1 MWFVLSLIA
10 AFFTSL
16 QDLCARRAMG
26 KVDYHLVAWAWAACS
41 LPFLGAAVLQE
52 GGAGIVWAPFLLSL
66 TISGVILSVCFLLYF
81 HAIKIS
87 DLSLVVPMLAFTPAY
102 LMITSPLMLGEVPGF
117 WGAMGILFIVLGSY
131 VLNFRQRHIGFWEP
145 FRYLLKNKGSRMML
159 CVSLF
164 FSISGN
170 IDKIGVRSSSPA
182 VWIFSLNLVI
192 AVILGIVILIR
203 VPRPVRDFSRAWRP
217 LLLMGIFTAVGLV
230 AQMHAIRMTIVP
242 YVIAVKRTSVVMTSL
257 LGLLWFKEDGIRERL
272 TGVILMIFGLFIISF
287 LAG

>member
-1 MWFVLSLIA
+1 MWVVLSLITA
-10 AFFTSL
+10 LFTSL
-16 QDLCARRAMG
+16 QDLCARKAMG

-41 LPFLGAAVLQE
+41 LPFLGVAAWQE
-52 GGAGIVWAPFLLSL
+52 GTTGIVWAPFLTSL
-66 TISGVILSVCFLLYF
+66 IISGAILSVCFLLYF

-102 LMITSPLMLGEVPGF
+102 LLITSPLMLGEIPGF
-117 WGAMGILFIVLGSY
+117 WGVVGILLIVSGSY
-131 VLNFRQRHIGFWEP
+131 VLNFRRRHIGFWEP
-145 FRYLLKNKGSRMML
+145 FRYLFKNKGSRMML

-182 VWIFSLNLVI
+182 LWIFSLNLVI
-192 AVILGIVILIR
+192 AVILGIVVLIR
-203 VPRPVRDFSRAWRP
+203 APRPVRDFSQAWRP
-217 LLLMGIFTAVGLV
+217 LMLMGIFTAVGLV

-242 YVIAVKRTSVVMTSL
+242 YVIAVKRTSVVITAL

-272 TGVILMIFGLFIISF
+272 TGVILMISGLFLISF